1 MSKVLNTEI
10 IVGEQETVV
19 TSRPGEEEQLR
30 ALLSSREFAR
40 GCTCWAPPSTARRS

>member
-19 TSRPGEEEQLR
+19 TSRPGEEQLR

-40 GCTCWAPPSTARRS
+40 GCTASTPPSTARRS